1 MPVTVRVCDAEQDVD
16 AVLDAVRTGLTA
28 HNDRFLPKERG
39 ATPITLSAR
48 DAAGEVVGGLVGEI
62 ELDWLYIDRLWV
74 DERARGGGAGRLL
87 VALAED
93 EARRRGLSHVHLW
106 TWSFQAPE
114 FYRSLGYEEFGRL
127 DNHPRGHAVHMFV
140 KRL

>member
-1 MPVTVRVCDAEQDVD
+1 MAVTVGICGSPDEAN
-16 AVLDAVRTGLTA
+16 AVLGAVRTGLTA
-28 HNDRFLPKERG
+28 HNDRFLPTERR
-39 ATPITLSAR
+39 ATPMTLSAR
-48 DAAGEVVGGLVGEI
+48 DATGKVIGGLVGEI

-74 DERARGGGAGRLL
+74 NEGARGSGAGRQL
-87 VALAED
+87 VALAEE

-127 DNHPRGHAVHMFV
+127 DNHPRGYAVHMFV